1 MTKEERAEKWL
12 RNVPHAEALNLETRK
27 EICRRV
33 AKKVMLV
40 SFAVLAL
47 EIVLLFLFDKE
58 TIFNDVGNFAINGT
72 PQELY
77 RRGADL
83 TLIGICILYLPLM
96 ALPLLAA
103 VLFRKKEIPS
113 AVNRFLEERNK
124 GEAREQWATDDDRK
138 QLANQTGRRYADWG
152 MDIDGEE
159 RSDGFTMADVRQQLA
174 ALKYDKR
181 DSIYVWVPDR
191 INVDDKFRYNYVFI
205 YQGDRFARFDVEV
218 FTIDIA
224 HNNHMITYKKENLSE
239 KKTMETLQNL
249 LDNHAIPKLQRW
261 KVLADC
267 LIEKSTDAEN
277 YKAIVELLPG
287 GETYLAQVE
296 KCIAAPKQYYMDHEE
311 RYEDRGMD
319 ETDRNGDI
327 IWIAIADE
335 MLDSGNAVELDW
347 KETKEEFYLQM
358 QDLAGKH
365 NLELREEW
373 LQEDGDIPT
382 WCGVLDG
389 KWEEQGFCIAEF
401 DIDSDSYVL
410 FICTC
415 ETLEK
420 LRKLGDEVLRTID
433 LAQEM

>member
-1 MTKEERAEKWL
+1 MTSEERAEKWL
-12 RNVPHAEALNLETRK
+12 RNVPHAEALNMEARK

-58 TIFNDVGNFAINGT
+58 TIFNDAGNFVINGT
-72 PQELY
+72 RQEHD
-77 RRGADL
+77 RSGVAL
-83 TLIGICILYLPLM
+83 TLIGVCILYLPLM

-113 AVNRFLEERNK
+113 AVNSFLAERDRD
-124 GEAREQWATDDDRK
+124 ETCEQWATDDESE
-138 QLANQTGRRYADWG
+138 QFANHSGKRYADWG
-152 MDIDGEE
+152 MDSDDEE
-159 RSDGFTMADVRQQLA
+159 SSDGFTMADVRQQLA

-181 DSIYVWVPDR
+181 DSIYIWVPDR

-205 YQGDRFARFDVEV
+205 YQGDRFARFDVEI

-267 LIEKSTDAEN
+267 LIEKSTDAGN

-287 GETYLAQVE
+287 GETYLALVE

>member
-1 MTKEERAEKWL
+1 MTREERAEKWL
-12 RNVPHAEALNLETRK
+12 RNVPHAETLNQEARK

-58 TIFNDVGNFAINGT
+58 TIFNAAGNFVINGT
-72 PQELY
+72 LQEHY
-77 RRGADL
+77 RSGVARTALGVL
-83 TLIGICILYLPLM
+83 ILYLPLM

-103 VLFRKKEIPS
+103 VLFRKKRMAS
-113 AVNRFLEERNK
+113 AVNSFIAERDRD
-124 GEAREQWATDDDRK
+124 ETCEQWATDDERE
-138 QLANQTGRRYADWG
+138 QLANHSGKRYADWG
-152 MDIDGEE
+152 MDSDDEE
-159 RSDGFTMADVRQQLA
+159 SSNGLTLIDVRRQVA
-174 ALKYDKR
+174 ALKYGSL
-181 DSIYVWVPDR
+181 DSIYLWAPDM
-191 INVDDKFRYNYVFI
+191 IKVDDEYRYDYVVV
-205 YQGDRFARFDVEV
+205 YQGDRFGRFDIKV
-218 FTIDIA
+218 FIIDIA
-224 HNNHMITYKKENLSE
+224 HNNHVLAYKKDNLSE
-239 KKTMETLQNL
+239 KNTMETLQNL
-249 LDNHAIPKLQRW
+249 LDNHAIPELRRW
-261 KVLADC
+261 KVYRDY
-267 LIEKSTDAEN
+267 LIEKSTDAEI
-277 YKAIVELLPG
+277 YKAIAELLPG

-296 KCIAAPKQYYMDHEE
+296 RCIGAPKQYYMDHEE
-311 RYEDRGMD
+311 RYYDRGID

-358 QDLAGKH
+358 QDLASKH

-373 LQEDGDIPT
+373 LQEDGDIPM
-382 WCGVLDG
+382 WCGILDE
-389 KWEEQGFCIAEF
+389 KWVAQGFCIAEF